1 MHLRKLA
8 ILPEGDDPFS
18 SDERFDDVHFAGTRR
33 IVPENALLYCETVV
47 EFSPKQYERTGQ
59 SVLAREKRS
68 KRLFQ
73 YTIDVI
79 VV

>member
-18 SDERFDDVHFAGTRR
+18 SDERFDDVHFAGVRR

-47 EFSPKQYERTGQ
+47 EFSPKQYERTVKVSSRAKNEAKGCFNI
-59 SVLAREKRS
+59 L
-68 KRLFQ
+68 LM
-73 YTIDVI
+73 
-79 VV
+79 